1 MELKKFRIQN
11 YKKIDDTGWISCDN
25 FTAFVG
31 KNESGKSAIFRGFS
45 KLNPSDGEKYD
56 GLKEFPRRRYTAE
69 FKQKDWIASSAEFE
83 LSKEEQVELA
93 KISPLLK
100 NVPTIL
106 CSRFYSNKLKIEFIP
121 SITAVTLT
129 VKGLIEAIKK
139 LEKQT
144 ETVVVSEGRGEQL
157 APLKTNLLSYFQT
170 KNTELAKQDS
180 STPVPENLVNEV
192 CTTISSQINED
203 WQKETFQKVLEEK
216 SRLQE
221 QIQAKQEL
229 DEAEKLIKKHMPQ
242 FLYLDKYDVIDSA
255 IHIGNFVQQL
265 KQDPNNPRLRT
276 TNCLFDHVGL
286 EPEFLL
292 QLDPNTPNETE
303 EQLRRW
309 ADERSINLSSASATM
324 TKKFSDWWE
333 QRKHKFRYDIDSQFF
348 RVWVSDDLDPSEIEL
363 DQRSAGMQYFFSFY
377 LIFLV
382 ESEKGHKNSILLLDE
397 PGLHYHG
404 TAQMKTVQFLRKLS
418 KKNQLLY
425 TTQSPFMIDGDHLED
440 VKVVYENEK
449 TGYTQVSDD
458 VWPNDKDSIFPLQ
471 AALGYTIA
479 QTLFYSKK
487 QMVVEGITDF
497 SILKAMNELLTKKGM
512 TSLNKDIIITPSGGI
527 RNMMPLASML
537 LGNDV
542 RMAILLDADQP
553 AIQKQKEMK
562 EKLLLDCILI
572 NSITD
577 TKKVE
582 IEDLFP
588 EKLYLDAVKQQYQD
602 VDLSFTDEEQK
613 IIGISKRVQALFD
626 RLGKSFE
633 KWEPVNVLVDWIH
646 SDKPGE
652 HQMPQQTCKY
662 FESIFKEVI
671 KKLA

>member
-1 MELKKFRIQN
+1 MKLSKFRVQN
-11 YKKIDDTGWISCDN
+11 YKKIDDTGWIKCSDL
-25 FTAFVG
+25 TTFVG
-31 KNESGKSAIFRGFS
+31 KNESGKSAIFRGLS
-45 KLNPSDGEKYD
+45 KLNPSDDEKYD

-69 FKQKDWIASSAEFE
+69 FKQKDWITSSAEFE

-106 CSRFYSNKLKIEFIP
+106 CSRYYSDKLKIEFIP
-121 SITAVTLT
+121 KITAVALT
-129 VKGLIEAIKK
+129 IKGLIETIKK
-139 LEKQT
+139 LQKQT
-144 ETVVVSEGRGEQL
+144 EIVVVPEGRGEQL

-180 STPVPENLVNEV
+180 FTPVPGNLVNEI

-216 SRLQE
+216 SRLEE

-229 DEAEKLIKKHMPQ
+229 DEAEKWITKNMPQ
-242 FLYLDKYDVIDSA
+242 FLYFDKYDVIDSA

-286 EPEFLL
+286 EPEILL

-309 ADERSINLSSASATM
+309 VDERSINLSSASATM

-449 TGYTQVSDD
+449 TGFTQVSDD

-479 QTLFYSKK
+479 QTLFYAKK

-497 SILKAMNELLTKKGM
+497 SILKAMNELLTKKRM

-577 TKKVE
+577 TQKVE

-588 EKLYLDAVKQQYQD
+588 EKLYLDAIKQQYRD
-602 VDLSFTDEEQK
+602 VDLSFTSEEQK
-613 IIGISKRVQALFD
+613 IIEISKRVQALFD

-633 KWEPVNVLVDWIH
+633 KWEPVNVLIDWIH
-646 SDKPGE
+646 LDKPGE
-652 HQMPQQTCKY
+652 HQIPQQTCIY
-662 FESIFKEVI
+662 FESIFKEVN
-671 KKLA
+671 KRLT